1 MKLIRARAGYHG
13 NLRPGS
19 PAEFRRVGG
28 SLDAKFLQR
37 ILRNQVVGPA
47 GHAES
52 RGSAGGA
59 LQESASRRNADI
71 GADTVNREIVRAGA
85 LPMDAE
91 LAGIRAGRRSEN
103 RAGSEIDERLKAST
117 VQRQILDK
125 IAVHHR
131 TYRSIRGV
139 DMKIAGVYRHGFRD
153 GAQAQREIFRNLI
166 LHAQNEVFLNQRL
179 ETPRTSAPSI
189 RSATHPPQPN
199 KPPAF

>member
-47 GHAES
+47 RHAES

-59 LQESASRRNADI
+59 LQEPASRRNADI

-85 LPMDAE
+85 LPIDTE
-91 LAGIRAGRRSEN
+91 LAWILAGRRSQT
-103 RAGSEIDERLKAST
+103 RAG
-117 VQRQILDK
+117 
-125 IAVHHR
+125 
-131 TYRSIRGV
+131 
-139 DMKIAGVYRHGFRD
+139 
-153 GAQAQREIFRNLI
+153 REIGERWRR
-166 LHAQNEVFLNQRL
+166 AAVY
-179 ETPRTSAPSI
+179 
-189 RSATHPPQPN
+189 
-199 KPPAF
+199 